1 MINVTVDYDCQINVV
16 GKVVS
21 NFKINSLTFVVEGR
35 AHSDH
40 LKFHVVGFSKN
51 VQFYEYDGYK
61 V

>member
-1 MINVTVDYDCQINVV
+1 MLNVTIDFDCNLNVV

-21 NFKINSLTFVVEGR
+21 NFKVHLTSMIEGR

-40 LKFHVVGFSKN
+40 MKFHLVGFSRT